1 MIDFNKLRILTPE
14 ERREANEQDRQ
25 RAIDQDTAQRRERSR
40 KRVTITLIS
49 DAECRF
55 TMGGTKLVA
64 FRGEQPGGK
73 PIRADWYAP
82 YHMEQDEFTRLYN
95 QYLEG
100 SAWQLAGYWKPFK
113 DNSGKTH
120 FTFVAQFV
128 ELLAAA

>member
-1 MIDFNKLRILTPE
+1 MIDFSKLRVVTPE
-14 ERREANEQDRQ
+14 ERKEAYEQDLQ
-25 RAIDQDTAQRRERSR
+25 RAIAQDTAQRCERSR
-40 KRVTITLIS
+40 KRVRITLTS

-73 PIRADWYAP
+73 TVRAIWYAP
-82 YHMEQDEFTRLYN
+82 DHMEQDEFTRLYN

-113 DNSGKTH
+113 NNSGETH

-128 ELLAAA
+128 EPLAAA